1 MIFDLYKHIVG
12 FKANR
17 LEKMFPYRRFLP
29 QSRLVGVLRLRQNST
44 LQAVQQLANL
54 LQDQR
59 PRQTVETKA
68 VDRAK
73 LGSLKLKS
81 ELAIEISEGYNK
93 LPPVQLCVSN
103 SNSCQRKEILNF
115 ISLREG
121 STPKYEGFLEYIL
134 RQNVLVSM
142 PFIISLREDLLRI
155 LHDTSEIDDVRL
167 LADLKSFNRYL
178 QDLLSSWFCP
188 DLLEI
193 RRITYDQTAA
203 SIIEVIAKKEAV
215 HPIQSLDDLRNRLGK
230 GRRVRRAHLPS
241 RIRCFQSLIF
251 F

>member
-1 MIFDLYKHIVG
+1 
-12 FKANR
+12 
-17 LEKMFPYRRFLP
+17 MFPCRRFLP
-29 QSRLVGVLRLRQNST
+29 LPRLVGALRQNST
-44 LQAVQQLANL
+44 LQAIQQLTHL
-54 LQDQR
+54 LQEHR
-59 PRQTVETKA
+59 PRQTVKTNSAE
-68 VDRAK
+68 RSK
-73 LGSLKLKS
+73 LGSLKLKN

-93 LPPVQLCVSN
+93 LPPVHLSVTN
-103 SNSCQRKEILNF
+103 ERKKILNF
-115 ISLREG
+115 LASYNKPQDKLLKALLGQNILIS
-121 STPKYEGFLEYIL
+121 T
-134 RQNVLVSM
+134 

-215 HPIQSLDDLRNRLGK
+215 HPIKSLDDLRNRLGK

-241 RIRCFQSLIF
+241 RILCFQSLIF